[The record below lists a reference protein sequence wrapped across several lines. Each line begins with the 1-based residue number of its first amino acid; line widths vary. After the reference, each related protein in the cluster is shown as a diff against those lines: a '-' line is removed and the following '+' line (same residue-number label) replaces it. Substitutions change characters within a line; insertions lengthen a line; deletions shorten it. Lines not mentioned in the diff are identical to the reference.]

1 MKLISGRRVFI
12 IALFFLYVAALP
24 AAPQDIPLTF
34 GTRETLESKVLREKR
49 DILVSA
55 PAHPVPGIPLLILL
69 DGEWNLRNVS
79 AAVNHLTSNN
89 RLPPMVVVGVVNT
102 DRGRDLMP
110 TFGGSAFAA
119 GPSDRF
125 LSFLA
130 DELIPRLAS
139 EYPIGKYRILAGH
152 SNAGMFSLYAF
163 IRRPE
168 LFQANIA
175 LSPSFGLDDRFVA
188 QLAGALAKSTPG
200 SRFVFIGAGGDEE
213 ADISVG
219 AMRFAK
225 AFEGASSADIEFHYE
240 SFPGETHGSVG
251 YRAFYR
257 ALEVLGQADAASH
270 EGPARYLSEAQRRRH
285 AWIRRFGSSFNNE
298 PLPLLSMA
306 RPVLD
311 ELSSTNHANLGT
323 FWDRLRSEH
332 SEDFRFDDVERQNLI
347 QALEARGRR
356 KDASRLKALPGFEA
370 GGLHGNNYGTGIDLN
385 AGLVAH
391 LPLEGSAVDLCHPDA
406 KAVVHGAVL
415 APDRH
420 GREGMA
426 YRFNGQGAFIEL
438 PGDPDRNTAGS
449 ISVSAWVRPHSPA
462 AYSAWVSQVRSDWG
476 SQWRLGFGPN
486 PATQWG
492 ATTLATR
499 WTDYW
504 VNGEGLPVDRWVH
517 TAAVFDQTMGEL
529 RIYVNGAQVQSFAGL
544 APWCASHG
552 PLLIGAQRDDGLFF
566 DGDVGEVRVYR
577 RALNAAEVAA
587 LSRTDAGSGRE
598 SPQSC
603 HPAR

>member
-1 MKLISGRRVFI
+1 MKMRFISGRRVFL
-12 IALFFLYVAALP
+12 ALFFLHAVVLP
-24 AAPQDIPLTF
+24 VLTQDVPLTF
-34 GTRETLESKVLREKR
+34 GKHETLESKILGEKR
-49 DILVSA
+49 DILVSE
-55 PAHPVPGIPLLILL
+55 PAHSVPGMPLLILL
-69 DGEWNLRNVS
+69 DGEWNQRNVS
-79 AAVNHLTSNN
+79 TAVGHLTANG
-89 RLPPMVVVGVVNT
+89 RLPPMLVAGVVNT

-110 TFGGSAFAA
+110 TFEGDKFAA

-130 DELIPRLAS
+130 DELIPKLAA

-175 LSPSFGLDDRFVA
+175 LSPSFGLDDHFVA
-188 QLAGALAKSTPG
+188 QLAGALAKPVPAP
-200 SRFVFIGAGGDEE
+200 RFVFIGAGGDEE

-225 AFEGASSADIEFHYE
+225 SFEGAPSADIEFHYE

-285 AWIRRFGSSFNNE
+285 AWIRRFCSSFGDE
-298 PLPLLSMA
+298 PLPLLSVA

-311 ELSSTNHANLGT
+311 ELATNPSSLAT
-323 FWDRLRSEH
+323 FWDRLREEH
-332 SEDFRFDDVERQNLI
+332 AEDFRFDAAERQNLI
-347 QALEARGRR
+347 QALEARGR
-356 KDASRLKALPGFEA
+356 KDDASRLKVLPGFEA
-370 GGLHGNNYGTGIDLN
+370 RGPVGNNYGSGVDLS
-385 AGLVAH
+385 AGLVAYI
-391 LPLEGSAVDLCHPDA
+391 PLEGSAVDLCHPDA
-406 KAVVHGAVL
+406 KAAVHGAVL
-415 APDRH
+415 APDRD
-420 GREGMA
+420 GREGKA
-426 YRFNGQGAFIEL
+426 YRFNGHGTFIEF
-438 PGDPDRNTAGS
+438 PGNPDRSTAGT
-449 ISVSAWVRPHSPA
+449 ISVSAWVRVHNPA
-462 AYSAWVSQVRSDWG
+462 AYSAWVSQVRSTWG
-476 SQWRLGFGPN
+476 SQWRLGSGPN
-486 PATQWG
+486 HATQWG

-504 VNGEGLPVDRWVH
+504 VNGDGLPVDRWVH

-529 RIYVNGAQVQSFAGL
+529 HIYLNGREVQSFSGL
-544 APWCASHG
+544 APWCASQG

-587 LSRTDAGSGRE
+587 LSKVGTDSGV
-598 SPQSC
+598 QSC
-603 HPAR
+603 PATN